1 MQGMQDN
8 DAAYTLLDSGDMG
21 IWNNLTTYGDQS
33 LTNTVQQQAREQGS
47 SYHILVVEDDSS
59 LANLEAGVLTAH
71 GYLVAIASNGEMAIS
86 ILKQNLPDL
95 VLLDLDLS
103 GTINGW
109 DVLQTLRTFSRTPV
123 LLTSAES
130 SVNRL
135 IRFRGETRSTLD
147 LLPKP
152 FLMQTLLKRIERMLT
167 IAPY

>member
-1 MQGMQDN
+1 MQDK
-8 DAAYTLLDSGDMG
+8 DAAYTLPDGGDMS
-21 IWNNLTTYGDQS
+21 IWNNSTTYGAQS
-33 LTNTVQQQAREQGS
+33 VANPVRQQGS

-59 LANLEAGVLTAH
+59 LANLEADILKAH
-71 GYLVAIASNGEMAIS
+71 GYMVAIASNGEMAITV
-86 ILKQNLPDL
+86 LEHTMPDL

-109 DVLQTLRTFSRTPV
+109 DVLQMLRTYSRTPV

-130 SVNRL
+130 AVNRK
-135 IRFRGETRSTLD
+135 IRIRGETRSTLD

>member
-1 MQGMQDN
+1 MLDN
-8 DAAYTLLDSGDMG
+8 DAAYALPDGGDMS
-21 IWNNLTTYGDQS
+21 IWKNSTTYGAKS
-33 LTNTVQQQAREQGS
+33 LTSKMQQQVREQRS

-59 LANLEAGVLTAH
+59 LANLEAGMLKAH
-71 GYLVAIASNGEMAIS
+71 GYLVAVANNGEIAIT
-86 ILKQNLPDL
+86 ILEHNQPDL

-103 GTINGW
+103 GAINGW
-109 DVLQTLRTFSRTPV
+109 DVLHRLRTYSNTPV
-123 LLTSAES
+123 LLTSAEA
-130 SVNRL
+130 SVNRQ

>member
-1 MQGMQDN
+1 MQDK
-8 DAAYTLLDSGDMG
+8 DAAYTLPDGGDMS
-21 IWNNLTTYGDQS
+21 IWNNSTTNGAQS
-33 LTNTVQQQAREQGS
+33 LANPTQQQAREQGS

-59 LANLEAGVLTAH
+59 LANLEAGILEAH
-71 GYLVAIASNGEMAIS
+71 GYVVAIASNGEMAITV
-86 ILKQNLPDL
+86 LEHTLPDL

-109 DVLQTLRTFSRTPV
+109 DVLQMLRTYSRTPV

-130 SVNRL
+130 SVNRQ
-135 IRFRGETRSTLD
+135 IRIRGETRSTLD

>member
-1 MQGMQDN
+1 MQDK
-8 DAAYTLLDSGDMG
+8 DAAYTLPDGGDMS
-21 IWNNLTTYGDQS
+21 IWNNSTTYGTQR
-33 LTNTVQQQAREQGS
+33 LANEMQQQVREAGS

-59 LANLEAGVLTAH
+59 LANLEAGILKAH
-71 GYLVAIASNGEMAIS
+71 GYMVAIASNGEMAITV
-86 ILKQNLPDL
+86 LEHTMPDL

-109 DVLQTLRTFSRTPV
+109 DVLRMLRTYSSAPV

-130 SVNRL
+130 AVNRQ
-135 IRFRGETRSTLD
+135 IRTRGETRSTLD

>member
-1 MQGMQDN
+1 MQDK
-8 DAAYTLLDSGDMG
+8 DAACKLPDGGDMS
-21 IWNNLTTYGDQS
+21 IWNNSTTYGTQT
-33 LTNTVQQQAREQGS
+33 LANPIQQQIRELGS

-59 LANLEAGVLTAH
+59 LANLEAGILKAH
-71 GYLVAIASNGEMAIS
+71 GYMVAIASNGDMAIT
-86 ILKQNLPDL
+86 ILEHNVPDL

-109 DVLQTLRTFSRTPV
+109 DVLHRLRTYSRIPV
-123 LLTSAES
+123 LLTTAES
-130 SVNRL
+130 SVNRQ
-135 IRFRGETRSTLD
+135 IRIRGETRSTLD

>member
-1 MQGMQDN
+1 MQDK
-8 DAAYTLLDSGDMG
+8 DAAYTLPDGGDMS
-21 IWNNLTTYGDQS
+21 IWNNSTTNGAES
-33 LTNTVQQQAREQGS
+33 LANPTQQQAREQGS

-59 LANLEAGVLTAH
+59 LANLEAGILEAH
-71 GYLVAIASNGEMAIS
+71 GYVVAIASNGEMAITV
-86 ILKQNLPDL
+86 LEHTLPDL

-109 DVLQTLRTFSRTPV
+109 DVLQMLRTYSRTPV

-130 SVNRL
+130 SVNRQ
-135 IRFRGETRSTLD
+135 IRIRGETRSTLD

>member
-1 MQGMQDN
+1 MQDN
-8 DAAYTLLDSGDMG
+8 KAAYTLPDGGDMS
-21 IWNNLTTYGDQS
+21 ILNNSTPYEAQS
-33 LTNTVQQQAREQGS
+33 FTNSMQQQARDLDS

-59 LANLEAGVLTAH
+59 LANLEAGILKSQ
-71 GYLVAIASNGEMAIS
+71 GYLVAIASNGELAIT
-86 ILKQNLPDL
+86 ILEHDVPDL

-109 DVLQTLRTFSRTPV
+109 DVLQMLRSYSSTPV

-130 SVNRL
+130 SVNRH
-135 IRFRGETRSTLD
+135 IRVRGESRSTLD

-152 FLMQTLLKRIERMLT
+152 FLMQTLLKRIKRMLT

>member
-8 DAAYTLLDSGDMG
+8 NATYTLPDGGDTST
-21 IWNNLTTYGDQS
+21 WNNSTSFGAKSSTSKL
-33 LTNTVQQQAREQGS
+33 QQQIREQRS
-47 SYHILVVEDDSS
+47 SYHILVVEDDLS
-59 LANLEAGVLTAH
+59 LANLEAGILKAH
-71 GYLVAIASNGEMAIS
+71 GYLVAIASNGEIAIT
-86 ILKQNLPDL
+86 ILEHNVPDL

-109 DVLQTLRTFSRTPV
+109 DVLHTLRSYSRTPV

-130 SVNRL
+130 SVHRQ

>member
-1 MQGMQDN
+1 MQHN
-8 DAAYTLLDSGDMG
+8 DTAYTLLDGGDKST
-21 IWNNLTTYGDQS
+21 WNNSITLGDLS
-33 LTNTVQQQAREQGS
+33 LSSVTQQQAREQGS
-47 SYHILVVEDDSS
+47 SYHILVVEDDVS
-59 LANLEAGVLTAH
+59 LANLEAGILKAH
-71 GYLVAIASNGEMAIS
+71 GYLVAIASNGEIAIS
-86 ILKQNLPDL
+86 FLEHNLPDL

-109 DVLQTLRTFSRTPV
+109 DVLQMLRTYSSTPV
-123 LLTSAES
+123 LLTSSES
-130 SVNRL
+130 SVNRQ

>member
-1 MQGMQDN
+1 MQDN
-8 DAAYTLLDSGDMG
+8 KAAYTLPDGGDMS
-21 IWNNLTTYGDQS
+21 ILNNSTTYEAQS
-33 LTNTVQQQAREQGS
+33 FTNPMQQQARDLDS

-59 LANLEAGVLTAH
+59 LANLEAGILKSQ
-71 GYLVAIASNGEMAIS
+71 GYLVAIASNGELAIT
-86 ILKQNLPDL
+86 ILEHDVPDL

-109 DVLQTLRTFSRTPV
+109 DVLQMLRSYSSTPV

-130 SVNRL
+130 SVNRQ
-135 IRFRGETRSTLD
+135 IRVRGESRSTLD

>member
-1 MQGMQDN
+1 MQDN
-8 DAAYTLLDSGDMG
+8 KAAYTLPDGGDMS
-21 IWNNLTTYGDQS
+21 ILNNSTPYEDQS
-33 LTNTVQQQAREQGS
+33 FTNSMQQQARDLDS

-59 LANLEAGVLTAH
+59 LANLEAGILKSQ
-71 GYLVAIASNGEMAIS
+71 GYLVAIASNGELAIT
-86 ILKQNLPDL
+86 ILEHDVPDL

-109 DVLQTLRTFSRTPV
+109 DVLQMLRSYSSTPV

-130 SVNRL
+130 SVNRQ
-135 IRFRGETRSTLD
+135 IRVRGESRSTLD

-152 FLMQTLLKRIERMLT
+152 FLMQTLLKRIKRMLT

>member
-1 MQGMQDN
+1 MQDK
-8 DAAYTLLDSGDMG
+8 DAAYTLPDGGDMN
-21 IWNNLTTYGDQS
+21 IWNNSTTYEAQS
-33 LTNTVQQQAREQGS
+33 FTNPMQQQARETES

-59 LANLEAGVLTAH
+59 LANLEAGILKAQ
-71 GYLVAIASNGEMAIS
+71 GYLVAIANNGEMANT
-86 ILKQNLPDL
+86 ILEHNVPEL

-103 GTINGW
+103 GTVNGW
-109 DVLQTLRTFSRTPV
+109 DVLQMLRTYSRTPV

-130 SVNRL
+130 SVNRQ
-135 IRFRGETRSTLD
+135 IRVRGETRSTLD

>member
-1 MQGMQDN
+1 MQDKE
-8 DAAYTLLDSGDMG
+8 AAYALPDGGDMS
-21 IWNNLTTYGDQS
+21 IWNNSTTYGAQS
-33 LTNTVQQQAREQGS
+33 FKNPIQQKARDIEP

-59 LANLEAGVLTAH
+59 LADLEAGILKSQ
-71 GYLVAIASNGEMAIS
+71 GYLVEIAGDGETAITFLEHNVT
-86 ILKQNLPDL
+86 DL

-103 GTINGW
+103 GSINGW
-109 DVLQTLRTFSRTPV
+109 DVLQMLRSYSSTPV

-130 SVNRL
+130 SVNRQ
-135 IRFRGETRSTLD
+135 IRVRGETRSTLD